1 MDGLVLVRDPAGG
14 VVVLTPFGTPMVRVM
29 DPRPP
34 AIVAGGFRGVPGQPG
49 AKGDAGDGIRVLGT
63 YATLA
68 DLQAAHPTGAVGDAY
83 AVGGDLYVWD
93 GDTGAWA
100 NAGAFRGPAGSN
112 TITVPVGAVVQ
123 GLSVVRTVA
132 GNAYP
137 VDTTVDAHAEQ
148 VVGLALQSVTTVGM
162 GVTVQTSGLVTDA
175 GWAFSDGAVFCGAN
189 GALTQSPAATGWL
202 LRVGRAVSPTSL
214 LVDIETPIYRG

>member
-1 MDGLVLVRDPAGG
+1 MSALVLVRDPAGAVRILTRAPAPAVKVSDPKPARL
-14 VVVLTPFGTPMVRVM
+14 VV
-29 DPRPP
+29 
-34 AIVAGGFRGVPGQPG
+34 GGFRGVPGNPG
-49 AKGDAGDGIRVLGT
+49 AKGDTGAGIELRGT

-83 AVGGDLYVWD
+83 AVGGDLYAWD
-93 GDTGAWA
+93 VDTSAWA

-123 GLSVVRTVA
+123 GLRVVRAAA

-137 VDTTVDAHAEQ
+137 VDTAVDAHAEQ
-148 VVGLALQSVTTVGM
+148 VIGLALQSVTTIGM
-162 GVTVQTSGLVTDA
+162 GVTVQTSGPVTDA
-175 GWAFSDGAVFCGAN
+175 GWTFADGAVFCGAD